1 MKRRIICCAVVAMM
15 MAQHATA
22 QTPQRKITIGEL
34 FTLVESGSKTL
45 RMQKSGVD
53 VSARGIEEAKSKR
66 LADVG
71 ASLQLSYNGN
81 VVMTDRDF
89 GNVKGFS
96 QPHFGNSFALWAQQV
111 VYAGG
116 AIDAGI
122 RLAELQ
128 KSMSENAV
136 AQTRNQQRFLALG
149 QYLDL
154 YKLDNGI
161 KVYESNIALTEKLI
175 ADINT
180 KQQQGMALKNDV
192 TRYELQMEQ
201 LKLGKRKLE
210 DQKRILNHQL
220 CNTLGLEGV
229 MVEPEVD
236 LDRIGDA
243 GIKEADLQNTAAM
256 QSPVIRQSALEMQA
270 SDQQL
275 KLAKSEMMPKVALV
289 ASENFMG
296 EQLRLPL
303 VWRGFSYAVLC
314 IAFMWCLHEIM
325 SFEHFFQALAVFNV
339 LHMFVG
345 GLVGA
350 SLHARGMKYYVGDGF
365 ARCSGYIDSVR
376 MSARH
381 ADFPAMME
389 SITQGFMAQSIKI
402 LFGWTLIAALFFAIL
417 MLLWDIPMVRRHVKH
432 IPDWPKVGMGVLRG
446 FHRQQRLKE
455 LRRQRRLSQV

>member
-15 MAQHATA
+15 MAQHAAA
-22 QTPQRKITIGEL
+22 QTPQRKMTIGEL

-66 LADVG
+66 LPDVG
-71 ASLQLSYNGN
+71 ASLQMSYNGN

-96 QPHFGNSFALWAQQV
+96 QPHFGNSFALEAQQV

-136 AQTRNQQRFLALG
+136 ALTRNQQRFLALG

-161 KVYESNIALTEKLI
+161 KVYESNIALTDKLI

-201 LKLGKRKLE
+201 LKLGMRKLE

-243 GIKEADLQNTAAM
+243 GIKEADLQSTAAM

-275 KLAKSEMMPKVALV
+275 KLAKSEMLPKVALV
-289 ASENFMG
+289 ASENFVG
-296 EQLRLPL
+296 PFNYD
-303 VWRGFSYAVLC
+303 VPP
-314 IAFMWCLHEIM
+314 IDNN
-325 SFEHFFQALAVFNV
+325 FNV
-339 LHMFVG
+339 W
-345 GLVGA
+345 
-350 SLHARGMKYYVGDGF
+350 YVGVGVRYSLSSLFKSNKTVRKAKAQQLQSREAHAVASERVNNDMQQAYTIHLQAFVELHTQQKSVELAGQNYKVMNNRYLNQLALVTDMVDASNLKLNAELQEVN
-365 ARCSGYIDSVR
+365 ARINVAYTYYNIMYVAGNLG
-376 MSARH
+376 
-381 ADFPAMME
+381 E
-389 SITQGFMAQSIKI
+389 
-402 LFGWTLIAALFFAIL
+402 
-417 MLLWDIPMVRRHVKH
+417 
-432 IPDWPKVGMGVLRG
+432 
-446 FHRQQRLKE
+446 
-455 LRRQRRLSQV
+455 

>member
-66 LADVG
+66 LPDVG
-71 ASLQLSYNGN
+71 ASLQMSYNGN

-96 QPHFGNSFALWAQQV
+96 QPHFGNSFALEAQQV

-136 AQTRNQQRFLALG
+136 ALTRNQQRFLALG

-161 KVYESNIALTEKLI
+161 KVYQSNIALTEKLI

-201 LKLGKRKLE
+201 LELGKRKLE
-210 DQKRILNHQL
+210 DQKIILNHQL
-220 CNTLGLEGV
+220 CNTLGLEDV

-243 GIKEADLQNTAAM
+243 GVKEADLQSTAAM
-256 QSPVIRQSALEMQA
+256 LSPVIRQSALEMQA

-275 KLAKSEMMPKVALV
+275 KIAKSEMLPKVALV
-289 ASENFMG
+289 ALENFMG
-296 EQLRLPL
+296 P
-303 VWRGFSYAVLC
+303 FTYD
-314 IAFMWCLHEIM
+314 IPPIDNN
-325 SFEHFFQALAVFNV
+325 FNV
-339 LHMFVG
+339 W
-345 GLVGA
+345 
-350 SLHARGMKYYVGDGF
+350 YVGVGVRYSLSSLFKSNKTVRKAKAQQLQSREAHAVVSERVNNDMQQAYTIHQQAF
-365 ARCSGYIDSVR
+365 VELHTQQKSVELASQNYKVMNNRYLNQLALVTDMVDASNLKLNAELQEVNARINVAYTYYN
-376 MSARH
+376 
-381 ADFPAMME
+381 MMYVAGNLGE
-389 SITQGFMAQSIKI
+389 
-402 LFGWTLIAALFFAIL
+402 
-417 MLLWDIPMVRRHVKH
+417 
-432 IPDWPKVGMGVLRG
+432 
-446 FHRQQRLKE
+446 
-455 LRRQRRLSQV
+455 

>member
-15 MAQHATA
+15 MAQHAAA
-22 QTPQRKITIGEL
+22 QTPQRKMTIGEL

-66 LADVG
+66 LPDVG
-71 ASLQLSYNGN
+71 ASLQMSYNGN

-96 QPHFGNSFALWAQQV
+96 QPHFGNSFTLEAQQV

-136 AQTRNQQRFLALG
+136 ALTRNQQRFLALG

-161 KVYESNIALTEKLI
+161 KVYESNIALTDKLI

-201 LKLGKRKLE
+201 LKLGMRKLE

-243 GIKEADLQNTAAM
+243 GIKEADLQSTAAM

-275 KLAKSEMMPKVALV
+275 KLAKSEMLPKVALV
-289 ASENFMG
+289 ASENFVG
-296 EQLRLPL
+296 P
-303 VWRGFSYAVLC
+303 FNYD
-314 IAFMWCLHEIM
+314 IPPIDNN
-325 SFEHFFQALAVFNV
+325 FNV
-339 LHMFVG
+339 W
-345 GLVGA
+345 
-350 SLHARGMKYYVGDGF
+350 YVGVGVRYSLSSLFKSNKTVRKAKAQQLQSREAHAVASERVNNDMQQAYTIHLQAFVELHTQQKSVELAGQNYKVMNNRYLNQLALVTDMVDASNLKLNAELQEVN
-365 ARCSGYIDSVR
+365 ARINVAYTYYNIMYVAGNLG
-376 MSARH
+376 
-381 ADFPAMME
+381 E
-389 SITQGFMAQSIKI
+389 
-402 LFGWTLIAALFFAIL
+402 
-417 MLLWDIPMVRRHVKH
+417 
-432 IPDWPKVGMGVLRG
+432 
-446 FHRQQRLKE
+446 
-455 LRRQRRLSQV
+455 

>member
-15 MAQHATA
+15 MAQHAAA
-22 QTPQRKITIGEL
+22 QTPQRKMTIGEL

-66 LADVG
+66 LPDVG
-71 ASLQLSYNGN
+71 ASLQMSYNGN

-96 QPHFGNSFALWAQQV
+96 QPHFGNSFALEAQQV

-116 AIDAGI
+116 SIDAGI

-136 AQTRNQQRFLALG
+136 VLTRNQQRFLALG

-161 KVYESNIALTEKLI
+161 KVYESNIALTDKLI

-201 LKLGKRKLE
+201 LKLGMRKLE

-243 GIKEADLQNTAAM
+243 GIKEADLQSTAAM

-275 KLAKSEMMPKVALV
+275 KLAKSEMLPKVALV
-289 ASENFMG
+289 ASENFVG
-296 EQLRLPL
+296 P
-303 VWRGFSYAVLC
+303 FNYD
-314 IAFMWCLHEIM
+314 IPPIDNN
-325 SFEHFFQALAVFNV
+325 FNV
-339 LHMFVG
+339 W
-345 GLVGA
+345 
-350 SLHARGMKYYVGDGF
+350 YVGVGVRYSLSSLFKSNKTVRKAKAQQLQSREAHAVASERVNNDMQQAYTIHLQAFVELHTQQKSVELAGQNYKVMNNRYLNQLALVTDMVDASNLKLNAELQEVN
-365 ARCSGYIDSVR
+365 ARINVAYTYYNIMYVAGNLG
-376 MSARH
+376 
-381 ADFPAMME
+381 E
-389 SITQGFMAQSIKI
+389 
-402 LFGWTLIAALFFAIL
+402 
-417 MLLWDIPMVRRHVKH
+417 
-432 IPDWPKVGMGVLRG
+432 
-446 FHRQQRLKE
+446 
-455 LRRQRRLSQV
+455 

>member
-66 LADVG
+66 LPDVG
-71 ASLQLSYNGN
+71 ASLQMSYNGN

-96 QPHFGNSFALWAQQV
+96 QPHFGNSFALEAQQV

-136 AQTRNQQRFLALG
+136 ALTRNQQRFLALG

-161 KVYESNIALTEKLI
+161 KVYQSNIALTEKLI

-180 KQQQGMALKNDV
+180 KRQQGMALKNDV

-220 CNTLGLEGV
+220 CNTLGLEDV

-243 GIKEADLQNTAAM
+243 GVKEADLQSSAAM
-256 QSPVIRQSALEMQA
+256 LSPVIRQSALEMQA

-296 EQLRLPL
+296 P
-303 VWRGFSYAVLC
+303 FTYDTITSTC
-314 IAFMWCLHEIM
+314 
-325 SFEHFFQALAVFNV
+325 
-339 LHMFVG
+339 
-345 GLVGA
+345 
-350 SLHARGMKYYVGDGF
+350 GMLEWG
-365 ARCSGYIDSVR
+365 
-376 MSARH
+376 
-381 ADFPAMME
+381 
-389 SITQGFMAQSIKI
+389 
-402 LFGWTLIAALFFAIL
+402 
-417 MLLWDIPMVRRHVKH
+417 
-432 IPDWPKVGMGVLRG
+432 
-446 FHRQQRLKE
+446 
-455 LRRQRRLSQV
+455 